1 MLPLHANVVDVAL
14 VLLHNALS
22 KKEGSS
28 VFVVVVDVVVV
39 SVWKECRAAAA
50 DSLAKRIYVR
60 AVLPHLAS
68 GPEGAPFNV
77 AVLPNDPDLVD
88 H

>member
-28 VFVVVVDVVVV
+28 VRV
-39 SVWKECRAAAA
+39 